1 MRRAVS
7 ANQTALQTVGNN
19 IANAGTPG
27 YSRQRADMKATPGY
41 PGMGPFGQPVM
52 NGRIGTGVEVSKI
65 ERIRDHFLDQQF
77 RSEAHI
83 EGSAFIQH
91 RTLERLEDLYNE
103 GPTNSQNPSGLSGQL
118 NAFWNGWKELASGQ
132 ENQAVLIEQGK
143 AVIDTFTHL
152 RNAFNTEIGS
162 LRKEAELKTDQVND
176 LLDQIAMNNKT
187 IAKIEATNQTP
198 NELYDEQDRLID
210 QLSTLV
216 PIEVTRNMN
225 KKGFEGTYSI
235 KVANNG
241 PELVTETGSSKIEL
255 TEQKEEN
262 ELSWVIQT
270 EDGEETEFE
279 YAHVGGGELFGLQKA
294 HDRVK
299 QELNEFNNLAQ
310 AIVTEVNDIFKSSE
324 EDEPFFTI
332 DEAGVIKVNEALGD
346 GLEINVEK
354 AKEIG
359 ELAVNSEAMK
369 DYQDM
374 MGKLG
379 VETQSL
385 RRQGEASH
393 SRLANID
400 GNRMAM
406 SSVSLDEELT
416 MMIQYQHS
424 YNASAR
430 VMTAMDEMLNTIIN
444 GMGVVG
450 R

>member
-7 ANQTALQTVGNN
+7 ANQVALQTVGNN

-27 YSRQRADMKATPGY
+27 YSRQRANMEATPGY
-41 PGMGPFGQPVM
+41 PGLGPFGQPVM
-52 NGRIGTGVEVSKI
+52 NGRIGTGVEISKI
-65 ERIRDHFLDQQF
+65 ERIRDQFLDQQF

-83 EGSAFIQH
+83 EGSAFMQY

-103 GPTNSQNPSGLSGQL
+103 GPTNSEHPSGLSGQL

-143 AVIDTFTHL
+143 AVTDTFTHL
-152 RNAFNTEIGS
+152 QNAFNTELSS

-176 LLDQIAMNNKT
+176 LLEQIAINNKT
-187 IAKIEATNQTP
+187 IAKIEGTNQTP

-210 QLSTLV
+210 QLSTLI
-216 PIEVTRNMN
+216 PIEVSRETN

-235 KVANNG
+235 KGINNG
-241 PELVTETGSSKIEL
+241 PTLVNENGASKIEL
-255 TEQKEEN
+255 NDEAAAQSG
-262 ELSWVIQT
+262 LSWQINT
-270 EDGEETEFE
+270 TDGLSTEFIN
-279 YAHVGGGELFGLQKA
+279 ASSGGGELFGLQKA
-294 HDRVK
+294 YARIE
-299 QELNEFNNLAQ
+299 QERTDFS
-310 AIVTEVNDIFKSSE
+310 AIARDIAGEVNAIFAADSDVAFFLI
-324 EDEPFFTI
+324 EDN
-332 DEAGVIKVNEALGD
+332 GSIKVNEALNSNMNID
-346 GLEINVEK
+346 IEK
-354 AKEIG
+354 AKAIG
-359 ELAVNSEAMK
+359 DLAVNSTAVKE
-369 DYQDM
+369 YQDL

-379 VETQSL
+379 VETQSV
-385 RRQGEASH
+385 RRQGEASS

-416 MMIQYQHS
+416 MLIQYQHS
-424 YNASAR
+424 YNAAAR